1 MDLIKQ
7 LQTVVAPQ
15 IFTPRGV
22 YDGRKNIFA
31 AREFPF
37 GETRTKEASII
48 LSSGTH
54 YTVMLNSYT
63 ALDSLM
69 LAYRTADRKLAA
81 KVPRSTRFA

>member
-37 GETRTKEASII
+37 GETHTKEESI
-48 LSSGTH
+48 LSSSGAH
-54 YTVMLNSYT
+54 YTVMLNSST
-63 ALDSLM
+63 LNSLM
-69 LAYRTADRKLAA
+69 LVYRTADRKPAA